1 MHSIKYIFEKLNV
14 VDFFSSFFHNTERT
28 FLLLTAALQR
38 SHQQQQAD
46 YYRED
51 TMPDSLH
58 EKVITTDSLPARSF
72 SYTSPSLLITNHWH
86 NSLEILYM
94 ASGKMDAGINNKTY
108 TLRRG
113 DLILINSG
121 DIHFTHCRELS
132 QIYVLQIPY
141 PILKTHIPNYDYVR
155 FQTSDGSVLF
165 TGSPHAHEISGM
177 LIQMYRTATDQQP
190 GYSLLFTSQLY
201 QLLYLL
207 FQNYR
212 TDISTSTKQKSDR
225 NLTRLEQIMTY
236 VKGHYTQ
243 PISLEDG
250 ARILSLNPEYFC
262 RYFKKYMG
270 MTFLEYINNVRLSH
284 IYEDLLNTNYSIS
297 ELMDRNG
304 FTNYKVFAKMFRST
318 YGCSPS
324 DLRRQNKQI

>member
-1 MHSIKYIFEKLNV
+1 
-14 VDFFSSFFHNTERT
+14 
-28 FLLLTAALQR
+28 
-38 SHQQQQAD
+38 
-46 YYRED
+46 
-51 TMPDSLH
+51 MPDSLH

-72 SYTSPSLLITNHWH
+72 AYTSPSQLITNHWH

-94 ASGKMDAGINNKTY
+94 ASGKMDVGINNKVY
-108 TLRRG
+108 SMHRG
-113 DLILINSG
+113 NLIIINSG

-132 QIYVLQIPY
+132 QVYVLQIPY

-155 FQTSDGSVLF
+155 FQASDGSVLF
-165 TGSPHAHEISGM
+165 NGTDRDREISRM
-177 LIQMYRTATDQQP
+177 LVQLCQTSSDRSP

-207 FQNYR
+207 FQYYR
-212 TDISTSTKQKSDR
+212 TDISTTTKQKSDR
-225 NLTRLEQIMTY
+225 NLTRLEQVMSY
-236 VKGHYTQ
+236 VKTHYTQ

-270 MTFLEYINNVRLSH
+270 MTFLEYINTVRLYH
-284 IYEDLLNTNYSIS
+284 IHQDLLNTNFSIS

-304 FTNYKVFAKMFRST
+304 FSNYKVFAKMFRST

-324 DLRRQNKQI
+324 DLRRQHRLSACQKYPGEF

>member
-1 MHSIKYIFEKLNV
+1 MVRPIISGGAY
-14 VDFFSSFFHNTERT
+14 
-28 FLLLTAALQR
+28 
-38 SHQQQQAD
+38 
-46 YYRED
+46 
-51 TMPDSLH
+51 MPDSLH
-58 EKVITTDSLPARSF
+58 EKVIITDSLPARSF
-72 SYTSPSLLITNHWH
+72 SYTSPSQLVTNHWH

-94 ASGKMDAGINNKTY
+94 ASGKMDVGINNKIY
-108 TLRRG
+108 ALHRD
-113 DLILINSG
+113 DLIVINSG
-121 DIHFTHCRELS
+121 DIHYTHCRELA
-132 QIYVLQIPY
+132 QVYALQVPY

-165 TGSPHAHEISGM
+165 TGTTHDREISRM
-177 LIQMYRTATDQQP
+177 MIQMQRITMNQAP

-207 FQNYR
+207 FQYYR

-225 NLTRLEQIMTY
+225 NLTRLEQVMSY
-236 VKGHYTQ
+236 VKSHYTQ

-250 ARILSLNPEYFC
+250 AGILSLNPEYFC

-270 MTFLEYINNVRLSH
+270 MTFLEYVNSVRLSH
-284 IYEDLLNTNYSIS
+284 IYQDLLNTNYSIS

-304 FTNYKVFAKMFRST
+304 FSNYKVFAKIFRST

-324 DLRRQNKQI
+324 DLRRQHKQS